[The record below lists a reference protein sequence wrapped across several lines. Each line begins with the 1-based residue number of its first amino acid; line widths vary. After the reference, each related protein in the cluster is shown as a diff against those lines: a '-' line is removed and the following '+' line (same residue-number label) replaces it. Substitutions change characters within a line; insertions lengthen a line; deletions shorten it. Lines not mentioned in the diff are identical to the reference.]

1 MLLFNWNWGTLEV
14 CGEEGKV
21 EGGGREG
28 KESGKEGWGVVE
40 TEKEKGRKGEEGDT
54 EGVG

>member
-1 MLLFNWNWGTLEV
+1 MLLSNWNWGMLEV

-28 KESGKEGWGVVE
+28 KESGKEGG
-40 TEKEKGRKGEEGDT
+40 GR
-54 EGVG
+54 